1 MNSDNSFTDPGMN
14 AAWDGGVEGNEPC
27 DDVRSFTMTDAISP
41 LDTFCDT
48 ELAFGVSVPWPVP
61 AFSQAEVHTPE
72 LDPAFHFVPDIVRAI
87 LMGFSHNRR
96 VYIHGPHGSGKSSH
110 IEQVAARLNWPC
122 IRVNLDGHV
131 TRADLIGRDMV
142 VLRDGQ
148 QVTEF
153 VPGILV
159 WALERPVALVFDE
172 YDAGRPD
179 VMFVIQRLL
188 ESQGRLTLLD
198 QNRVLT
204 PHPAFRLF
212 ATANTAGQ
220 GDSSGLYAGTQA
232 LNQAQMDRWHVVAEL
247 GYMPDAQ
254 ERAILQS
261 RLPGLEA
268 EQVRRMVSLA
278 GLCRQAY
285 GQGDLSS
292 LVSLR
297 TLITWGENIG
307 LLNDPAEAF
316 RLAFLNRCDETERP
330 LVAEFFQR
338 CLDTEL
344 KQSSHVSDF
353 Y

>member
-1 MNSDNSFTDPGMN
+1 MTIPSFVSDLDGPQGLRNICPDTRCDPER
-14 AAWDGGVEGNEPC
+14 V
-27 DDVRSFTMTDAISP
+27 
-41 LDTFCDT
+41 
-48 ELAFGVSVPWPVP
+48 FGLTVPWPVP
-61 AFSQAEVHTPE
+61 AFGRAEVHVPE
-72 LDPAFHFVPDIVRAI
+72 VDPAFRFVPEVVRAI
-87 LMGFSHNRR
+87 LMGFAHNRR

-122 IRVNLDGHV
+122 IRVNLDGHI

-188 ESQGRLTLLD
+188 EAQGRLTLLD
-198 QNRVLT
+198 QNRVMT

-212 ATANTAGQ
+212 ATANSAGQ
-220 GDSSGLYAGTQA
+220 GDASGLYAGTQA
-232 LNQAQMDRWHVVAEL
+232 LNQAQIDRWQVIAEL
-247 GYMPDAQ
+247 GYLPAAREQ
-254 ERAILQS
+254 AILHA
-261 RLPGLEA
+261 RLPGLDA
-268 EQVRRMVSLA
+268 DQARCMVALA

-285 GQGDLSS
+285 HQGDLSS

-297 TLITWGENIG
+297 TLITWGENSD
-307 LLNDPAEAF
+307 LLGDPAEAL
-316 RLAFLNRCDETERP
+316 RLAFWNRCDETERP
-330 LVAEFFQR
+330 LVAEFYQR
-338 CLDTEL
+338 CFAAEL
-344 KQSSHVSDF
+344 TQGPHVSDF

>member
-1 MNSDNSFTDPGMN
+1 
-14 AAWDGGVEGNEPC
+14 
-27 DDVRSFTMTDAISP
+27 MTAAISTP
-41 LDTFCDT
+41 DALCDT
-48 ELAFGVSVPWPVP
+48 ERAFNLTVPWPVP
-61 AFSQAEVHTPE
+61 TFSLAEEHVPEADSAFR
-72 LDPAFHFVPDIVRAI
+72 FVPEVVRAI
-87 LMGFSHNRR
+87 LMGFAHNRR
-96 VYIHGPHGSGKSSH
+96 VYVHGPHGSGKSSH

-122 IRVNLDGHV
+122 IRVNLDGHI

-198 QNRVLT
+198 QNRVIT

-220 GDSSGLYAGTQA
+220 GDASGLYAGTQA

-247 GYMPDAQ
+247 GYLPAAQ
-254 ERAILQS
+254 EQAIVQARVPAL
-261 RLPGLEA
+261 A
-268 EQVRRMVSLA
+268 ADQVQRMVTLA
-278 GLCRQAY
+278 GLCRQAFR
-285 GQGDLSS
+285 QGDLSS

-297 TLITWGENIG
+297 TLVTWGENTG
-307 LLNDPAEAF
+307 LLNDSAEAF

-330 LVAEFFQR
+330 LVAECYQR
-338 CLDTEL
+338 CFDAEL
-344 KQSSHVSDF
+344 TQGPHVSDF